1 MERKRNRNAIRSVN
15 MIMDAYV
22 ELLEETPAEKITVTA
37 IVNKA
42 GLNRSTFYAHFENP
56 DGVQNMLEQKLVDDL
71 LESMKDFDLEGLMK
85 NPKPLLELVAE
96 RIEAKMSYVKL
107 MFEKHSAAHWMDSL
121 REAVIEKFMS
131 DPQAEMYDD
140 KDMLLLNV
148 RFFVGG
154 YISLC
159 RDCITNRLNRPLSSL
174 TDTLSKT
181 ISGGL
186 AATYTQK

>member
-71 LESMKDFDLEGLMK
+71 LESMKEFDLEGLMK
-85 NPKPLLELVAE
+85 NPKPLLELVAG
-96 RIEAKMSYVKL
+96 RIETKMSYVKL

-154 YISLC
+154 YVSLC

>member
-85 NPKPLLELVAE
+85 NPKPLLELVAG

>member
-1 MERKRNRNAIRSVN
+1 
-15 MIMDAYV
+15 MIMEAYV
-22 ELLEETPAEKITVTA
+22 ELLSEKPAEKITVTA

-42 GLNRSTFYAHFENP
+42 GLNRSTFYAHFSCPN
-56 DGVQNMLEQKLVDDL
+56 DVMDMLEQRLVEDL
-71 LESMKDFDLEGLMK
+71 LNSLKKFDLDGLM
-85 NPKPLLELVAE
+85 NDPGPLLEIVSA
-96 RIEAKMSYVKL
+96 RIEARMDYVKL
-107 MFEKHSAAHWMDSL
+107 MFEKHSASQWLDSL

-131 DPQAEMYDD
+131 DPQADRYSDN
-140 KDMLLLNV
+140 DMLLLNV

-159 RDCITNRLNRPLSSL
+159 KDCITNRLNMPLSSL

-186 AATYTQK
+186 NASCVQQ